1 MRKTIEILIKV
12 YSDGNEKKVYEE
24 VKDDYNFPSLEEMQK
39 KAGSKYYLGE
49 WVYYLITSDFVHIIR
64 FYRGI
69 REGMGEIHTID
80 RDELE
85 MVLQKMKELDEV
97 VRDAD

>member
-1 MRKTIEILIKV
+1 MNKTIEVLIKE
-12 YSDGNEKKVYEE
+12 YSDGRKKKVYEE
-24 VKDDYNFPSLEEMQK
+24 VKDYYNFPSLEEIK
-39 KAGSKYYLGE
+39 EKAGNKYYLGE

-85 MVLQKMKELDEV
+85 MIMNKIKELEEVPGDE
-97 VRDAD
+97 